1 MAEGNSAVKK
11 GYARNNPKPLNKLSY
26 FEKGELFL

>member
-1 MAEGNSAVKK
+1 MAEGNSAAKK
-11 GYARNNPKPLNKLSY
+11 DFARNNPKPLNKLLY